1 MSSVSE
7 DLSKQSMQTLLSLRD
22 IGRDDLRRTEKH
34 KAELEEML
42 AAIKLEIEVRG
53 KREPE

>member
-1 MSSVSE
+1 MCSVFE

-34 KAELEEML
+34 KADLEEML

-53 KREPE
+53 NRAAE

>member
-1 MSSVSE
+1 MSSVYE

-53 KREPE
+53 NREPE

>member
-1 MSSVSE
+1 MSKIRE

-34 KAELEEML
+34 KADLEEML
-42 AAIKLEIEVRG
+42 AAIKLEIESRG
-53 KREPE
+53 NAAAE

>member
-1 MSSVSE
+1 MSQLSE

-34 KAELEEML
+34 KADLEEML
-42 AAIKLEIEVRG
+42 NNINLEIQSRG
-53 KREPE
+53 NRTTK